1 MRKKALA
8 LSMVLAAAVTCIVGC
23 APQEAS
29 TTGGSE
35 DTAARAPVVET
46 VWSADS
52 DCGSCHEFEAASAGD
67 GTTLYSLHAQHESY
81 SECVDCHVD
90 NGGALAQAHEGYA
103 DPKARLPKKLKDT
116 SVSEETCLS
125 SGCHSLDGITAAT
138 ASSTV
143 LTDSNG
149 TVVNPHEI
157 LVDEVHV
164 ANSKADLACSSCH
177 KMHAEKGMAPE
188 ATAEAAQKKCTGC
201 HHQNVYECGTC
212 HE

>member
-1 MRKKALA
+1 MRKKVLVLSAALA
-8 LSMVLAAAVTCIVGC
+8 AVIACVAGC
-23 APQEAS
+23 APQGAS
-29 TTGGSE
+29 TVDGDEGSS
-35 DTAARAPVVET
+35 AGAPTIEA
-46 VWSADS
+46 VWSTDS
-52 DCGSCHEFEAASAGD
+52 DCGSCHESEAASADD

-90 NGGALAQAHEGYA
+90 DGGALAEVHADYT

-125 SGCHSLDGITAAT
+125 SGCHALDEITAAT

-157 LVDEVHV
+157 LVDEGHI

-177 KMHAEKGMAPE
+177 KMHAEKGMVSE
-188 ATAEAAQKKCTGC
+188 ATAETAQKKCTGC

-212 HE
+212 HD